1 MIREETF
8 YISSHFP
15 TYHSL
20 MKNPSSPRPASS
32 LTLWRTLLLFCFA
45 LLPLRAE
52 QFGIFNYTITGT
64 GAAAEVTINGLTTDY
79 GGPNSTTS
87 GPLVIPAI
95 IADLPVTTIASD
107 AFSSRRGLTSVVFPA
122 SLVRIN
128 NGAFGS
134 CSGLTSVSLPTD
146 LTFLGDESFLNCT
159 GLTSASLPA
168 SLNYFGVGVFRS
180 CTGLQSINTI
190 SGSLY
195 FESSEGVLYNKSRT
209 LLVCYPTG
217 KSGGFTCPSGVVSIR
232 EKAFSGCMGLTSVFL
247 SAGLTSIGSGAFSS
261 CGALSSVSLP
271 TTLTSIGNYTFG
283 ACGSLASVILP
294 NSITS
299 IDYGAFA
306 GCGLTNVSLPEGLTN
321 LGAAAFYSCGA
332 LETVAFSQSCSSI
345 GVETFY
351 GCKKLVNITFP
362 ANLTTIGPR
371 AFQYCEGLTH
381 VSFPAGLTSI
391 GAAAFDQCS
400 GLIKATLPS
409 GLTSLGAFA
418 FSECIGLTDVFFPD
432 GFTSLAGDVFYKCTG
447 LTFVTFPDSIRFN
460 GYNAF
465 SGCSGLMSV
474 VFRGDRPLLGT
485 NFDSHSQFTV
495 YYLSGKIGWERRPIL
510 FGHDTIMIDEA
521 TQPAAIWLLE
531 HGQTYNAS
539 LGSDANSDGVSL
551 LMAYALDLDPRLNLA
566 SSLPRTTLQTN
577 TLGLTFHATRPGLT
591 YRVEASSDLAQ
602 WSAVGVT
609 QSAPGADGLSTATIP
624 RSGPNRFLR
633 LAVVQ

>member
-1 MIREETF
+1 
-8 YISSHFP
+8 
-15 TYHSL
+15 
-20 MKNPSSPRPASS
+20 MKNPTRSRPASS
-32 LTLWRTLLLFCFA
+32 LILWRALLLFCFV
-45 LLPLRAE
+45 LLPLRAD
-52 QFGIFNYTITGT
+52 QFGIFDYTISGT

-79 GGPNSTTS
+79 GGSNSTTS

-107 AFSSRRGLTSVVFPA
+107 AFSNRTGFTSVVLPA
-122 SLVRIN
+122 SLIRIN
-128 NGAFGS
+128 KGAFGS

-146 LTFLGDESFLNCT
+146 LTFLGDEVFSNCT
-159 GLTSASLPA
+159 GLTSALLPA
-168 SLNYFGVGVFRS
+168 ILTYFGVGVFRN

-232 EKAFSGCMGLTSVFL
+232 ETAFSGCMGLTSVFL
-247 SAGLTSIGSGAFSS
+247 PTGLTSIGSGAFSS
-261 CGALSSVSLP
+261 CGALTSVSLP
-271 TTLTSIGNYTFG
+271 TTLTSIGKNTFG
-283 ACGSLASVILP
+283 ACWSLASVILP
-294 NSITS
+294 DSITS

-306 GCGLTNVSLPEGLTN
+306 GCGLTHVTLPVGLTN
-321 LGAAAFYSCGA
+321 LGAAAFYFCGA
-332 LETVAFSQSCSSI
+332 LETVAFSQDCNSI
-345 GVETFY
+345 GEDAFY
-351 GCKKLVNITFP
+351 GCKQLVNITLP

-371 AFQYCEGLTH
+371 AFQRCESLTRI
-381 VSFPAGLTSI
+381 SFPAGLTSI
-391 GAAAFDQCS
+391 GAEAFAQCA
-400 GLIKATLPS
+400 GIIKATFPS
-409 GLTSLGAFA
+409 SLTSLGTSA
-418 FSECIGLTDVFFPD
+418 FSDCTGLTDVFFPE
-432 GFTSLAGDVFYKCTG
+432 GFTSLAGWVFYNCKG
-447 LTFVTFPDSIRFN
+447 LTHVTFPDSIRFD
-460 GYNAF
+460 GYSAF
-465 SGCSGLMSV
+465 MGCSGLMSV
-474 VFRGDRPLLGT
+474 VFRGDLPLLGS
-485 NFDSHSQFTV
+485 NFDSYAQFTV
-495 YYLSGKIGWERRPIL
+495 YYLSGKIGWERWPIL

-531 HGQTYNAS
+531 HGQTYDANLS
-539 LGSDANSDGVSL
+539 SDANNDGVSL

-566 SSLPRTTLQTN
+566 SSLPKTALQAN
-577 TLGLTFHATRPGLT
+577 TMGLTFHATRPGLT